1 MADYGIWHKKERENH
16 LMIGFYDY
24 TVILTYGGLIL
35 SILGIFET
43 FKGNPVGALLY
54 LGLALVCDTLDGKV
68 ASTKKDRT
76 RAQTMFG
83 IQIDSLCDMVSFGVM
98 PAIFCYCNGMNKAA
112 DIVLISYYCLCGV
125 IRLAYFNVLA
135 ADKTPGEKSV
145 YHGLP
150 VVGFAIGLPVFYLF
164 SLWCSPETVTWI
176 LRVALPAT
184 GTLYILNFRMPKPKL
199 IMLLPLLI
207 MYVTAFVLLC
217 VYG

>member
-1 MADYGIWHKKERENH
+1 M
-16 LMIGFYDY
+16 LGFYDY
-24 TVILTYGGLIL
+24 TVVLTYTGLIFA
-35 SILGIFET
+35 IVGIFES
-43 FKGNPVGALLY
+43 FKGNFVGALLY
-54 LGLALVCDTLDGKV
+54 LGLSLVCDTLDGRV

-98 PAIFCYCNGMNKAA
+98 PAIFCYCTGMNKAL
-112 DIVLISYYCLCGV
+112 DLVLIGYYCLCCV

-135 ADKTPGEKSV
+135 IDKKPGEKSV

-164 SLWCSPETVTWI
+164 SLWCDPLTVTWI
-176 LRVALPAT
+176 LRVALPLV
-184 GTLYILNFRMPKPKL
+184 GTLYIWDFNMPKPKL

-207 MYVTAFVLLC
+207 MYLTAFVLLC
-217 VYG
+217 VL